1 MSDVVTQDGEAGL
14 GVGAVELLVDVLSQS
29 QSTGPTAA
37 APTDF
42 YDRLCEAVCRLA
54 RMRRAVIFQY
64 DAGTRRVRAV
74 GVHAISMAPFA
85 DAQLSFDSLPITA
98 RALAEDVVLEVVGDL
113 TGQASEEFA
122 ELVSEPARLVCAP
135 MAAAGR
141 ALGVI
146 LADRPM
152 SAPPLHDADRSLLW
166 TLGKVAALVSV
177 ARTVST
183 QSERARALEQR
194 IDLAREIHEGVIQ
207 RLFGVSMALD
217 GDGDLPE
224 SARQRCAT
232 ETQSAL
238 AELRS
243 ALQRPLGRAPRAT
256 QTTLVAEITRLAR
269 LHPALGLESTPS
281 PAARRSRYRRR
292 SSRSLSRSCVKR
304 SVTRSS
310 TPSQATCPCTSGTPT
325 ERSRWRSSTTASLL
339 TRAGWP
345 EWDCDWRRLRRCS
358 STVSSSSANVSRGP
372 GRSVWWS
379 PTRTAMT
386 EARAAQ
392 RSPTRLRVLVVDD
405 HDVVHWGF
413 RLMLTQLPWVERCL
427 SAQNGSDALELA
439 AHYRPH
445 VALVDLFIGE
455 ESGAEV
461 CERSGPAAVDAGAAV
476 LRRGRDLVTGGAGRG
491 RLRVRL
497 QRLAGATDRGG
508 GPAGRPR
515 QERVRRHEPQ
525 GAMGLSERERAVL
538 ELMASGATNPEIGE
552 ALHISRHTVKEHCSA
567 VYRKLGVRTAGAIPV
582 GQDPPNDWSPSDTP
596 VPSTPQ

>member
-1 MSDVVTQDGEAGL
+1 VSDVVTQDGEAGL

-29 QSTGPTAA
+29 QSTRPAAA

-74 GVHAISMAPFA
+74 GVHAISIAPFA
-85 DAQLSFDSLPITA
+85 DAQLSFESLPITA
-98 RALAEDVVLEVVGDL
+98 RALAEDAVLEVVGDL
-113 TGQASEEFA
+113 TGQASDEFA
-122 ELVSEPARLVCAP
+122 ELVSEPAQLVCAP

-152 SAPPLHDADRSLLW
+152 TDPPLQDADRSLLW

-183 QSERARALEQR
+183 ESERARALEQR

-269 LHPALGLESTPS
+269 LHPALGLELKLGASPVQV
-281 PAARRSRYRRR
+281 PAALEPLVQSVLREAVRNAIKHAEPSR
-292 SSRSLSRSCVKR
+292 VG
-304 SVTRSS
+304 V
-310 TPSQATCPCTSGTPT
+310 
-325 ERSRWRSSTTASLL
+325 
-339 TRAGWP
+339 
-345 EWDCDWRRLRRCS
+345 
-358 STVSSSSANVSRGP
+358 
-372 GRSVWWS
+372 
-379 PTRTAMT
+379 
-386 EARAAQ
+386 
-392 RSPTRLRVLVVDD
+392 RVRHADGAFSM
-405 HDVVHWGF
+405 DVVN
-413 RLMLTQLPWVERCL
+413 
-427 SAQNGSDALELA
+427 NGVAPDA
-439 AHYRPH
+439 R
-445 VALVDLFIGE
+445 
-455 ESGAEV
+455 
-461 CERSGPAAVDAGAAV
+461 
-476 LRRGRDLVTGGAGRG
+476 
-491 RLRVRL
+491 
-497 QRLAGATDRGG
+497 RLAG
-508 GPAGRPR
+508 
-515 QERVRRHEPQ
+515 
-525 GAMGLSERERAVL
+525 MGLRLATVEALQFNGFVEFGEREPGTWL
-538 ELMASGATNPEIGE
+538 
-552 ALHISRHTVKEHCSA
+552 
-567 VYRKLGVRTAGAIPV
+567 VRLV
-582 GQDPPNDWSPSDTP
+582 
-596 VPSTPQ
+596 VPDEGGDD